1 MAGKKRREIQE
12 INGGPMAD
20 IAFLLLI
27 FFLVATT
34 ISTDSGLYRKLP
46 PMPKEKQETEDK
58 IKKRNVLPV
67 LVNKNNDLLVK
78 NERMDIR
85 NLATKVKEF
94 MQNPYNEEDLP
105 EKKTKNVPYF
115 GEYEVTKGI
124 ISLQNDRGTSYGM
137 YIMVQNELTRAI
149 NELRDELA
157 MQQFNKKFDELE
169 QSKQEA
175 INEIYP
181 LAISEAE
188 PKNVGGD

>member
-1 MAGKKRREIQE
+1 
-12 INGGPMAD
+12 
-20 IAFLLLI
+20 
-27 FFLVATT
+27 
-34 ISTDSGLYRKLP
+34 
-46 PMPKEKQETEDK
+46 
-58 IKKRNVLPV
+58 
-67 LVNKNNDLLVK
+67 
-78 NERMDIR
+78 
-85 NLATKVKEF
+85 